1 VSAVL
6 EQITGQATGQANGK
20 PSRRGVVL
28 VTGADLAGQAVE
40 LLADFDVVY
49 AGKTPGEDDLVAL
62 CRQHQPVAIIVR
74 YGRITERV
82 IDAAAG
88 LRVISKHGTGTDTI
102 DKDAAAR
109 RGIAVKAAVGANAA
123 AVAEHTWALILACAK
138 DVAALD
144 RRMHD
149 GHWDKATHKSL
160 ELRGR
165 TLGLV
170 GLGAIGARV
179 AQVGTAMGMTV
190 IAHDPFAAQAPDG
203 VALLP
208 LAEVIAGA
216 DVLSLHCPLTE
227 DNANMLN
234 ARTLATMRPGA
245 IVVNTARGGLVDE
258 AALAGALH
266 RGTLRAAGL
275 DSFQVEPFAP
285 GHPFTAIPNVILSPH
300 IGGVTG
306 DAYVGMGTAAAK
318 NVLAVLEQAA

>member
-6 EQITGQATGQANGK
+6 KEQAT
-20 PSRRGVVL
+20 RETVL
-28 VTGADLAGQAVE
+28 VTGADLAEPAVE
-40 LLADFDVVY
+40 LLSGFDIVY
-49 AGKTPGEDDLVAL
+49 AGKTPDEDALVAL

-74 YGRITERV
+74 YGRITARV
-82 IDAAAG
+82 IEASSR
-88 LRVISKHGTGTDTI
+88 LRVISKHGTGIDTI
-102 DKDAAAR
+102 DSAAAAR

-138 DVAALD
+138 DVSLLD

-160 ELRGR
+160 ELKGR

-179 AQVGTAMGMTV
+179 AAVGSALGMRV
-190 IAHDPFAAQAPDG
+190 IAHDPFAASAPEG
-203 VALLP
+203 VELLP

-216 DVLSLHCPLTE
+216 DVLSLHCPLTQ

-234 ARTLATMRPGA
+234 AATLATMRPGA
-245 IVVNTARGGLVDE
+245 IVVNTARGGLIDE
-258 AALAGALH
+258 AALADALRSGA
-266 RGTLRAAGL
+266 LRAAGL
-275 DSFQVEPFAP
+275 DSFQVEPFAA
-285 GHPFTAIPNVILSPH
+285 GHPFTGIPNAILSPH

-318 NVLAVLEQAA
+318 NVLAVMEQQA